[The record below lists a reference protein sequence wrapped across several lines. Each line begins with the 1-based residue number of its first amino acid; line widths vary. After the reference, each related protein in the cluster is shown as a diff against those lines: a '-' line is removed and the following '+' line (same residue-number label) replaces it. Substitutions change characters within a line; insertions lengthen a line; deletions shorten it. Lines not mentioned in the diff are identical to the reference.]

1 LKLGRLELGVIDAV
15 GAAVAVATTVGGIA
29 LLVHG
34 PLRETAGLAAAQ
46 AQYARALRELADV
59 QADKRRLDQE
69 IDTSTQRLS
78 APGGGL
84 PDIHQMERYLAHV
97 TALAS
102 ANGINVDS
110 LVPGPYVDYGDHVA
124 VRVSFTGRGGFVGFH
139 RLLDSIE
146 GQLEYVDVTHFGIS
160 SRGASEGKVC
170 QLEWSLRIR
179 AGRADR
185 PEVRRASDVAYP

>member
-1 LKLGRLELGVIDAV
+1 MKIGRLELGVIDAV
-15 GAAVAVATTVGGIA
+15 GAAVAVATAVGGIA

-34 PLRETAGLAAAQ
+34 PLREMAGLAAAH
-46 AQYARALRELADV
+46 AEYARGLRELADV

-84 PDIHQMERYLAHV
+84 PDIRQVERYLAHV

-102 ANGINVDS
+102 ANDINVDS
-110 LVPGPYVDYGDHVA
+110 LAPGPYLDCGDHVT
-124 VRVSFTGRGGFVGFH
+124 VRVSFTGRGGFIGFH
-139 RLLDSIE
+139 RLLESIE
-146 GQLEYVDVTHFGIS
+146 RQLQYVDVTHFGIS
-160 SRGASEGKVC
+160 SRRPSEGKTC

-179 AGRADR
+179 ARRVDR
-185 PEVRRASDVAYP
+185 PQVRRASDAVFP